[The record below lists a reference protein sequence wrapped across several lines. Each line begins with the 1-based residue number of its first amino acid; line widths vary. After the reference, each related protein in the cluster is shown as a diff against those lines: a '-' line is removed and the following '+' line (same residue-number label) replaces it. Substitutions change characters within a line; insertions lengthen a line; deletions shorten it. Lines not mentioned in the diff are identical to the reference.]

1 MSARARVVVIVALV
15 AAVAAGGVVGVTLL
29 QTRGESTGTTVRK
42 GAPPLELPASR
53 ALTLYRAGKHQAAE
67 ALFSR
72 SATLEGEIGA
82 AFSRWPHGTLDDM
95 KRIVSANP
103 HSALAELHLG
113 LAYYWSGR
121 DTDAAAA
128 WKVAAK
134 VEPDSPYAVSALD
147 FLHPN
152 VAPGLPPIVADLS
165 QVQANAR
172 ALLAK
177 GIQLWDAE
185 RPVSARGFLAQAA
198 ARAPRDPAVLTA
210 AAVSTFSPAS
220 PLRPFPKLGPLTGTF
235 PKAAVVRLHLGV
247 LLLWTRQVKKG
258 EAQLRQAVAEQPGSV
273 YASQAKAVLRALAG
287 HGSNQAQG

>member
-1 MSARARVVVIVALV
+1 MSARARVVTVVALAA
-15 AAVAAGGVVGVTLL
+15 AAVAGAVVGVTLL
-29 QTRGESTGTTVRK
+29 QTRGEGTGTTARK

-53 ALTLYRAGKHQAAE
+53 ALTLYRAGKRPEAE
-67 ALFSR
+67 TLFSR
-72 SATLEGEIGA
+72 VHTIEGEIGA

-103 HSALAELHLG
+103 RSAVAELHLG

-121 DTDAAAA
+121 DADAASA
-128 WKVAAK
+128 WALAAK
-134 VEPDSPYAVSALD
+134 AQPDTPYAVTALD

-152 VAPGLPPIVADLS
+152 VAPGLPPIVVDLS
-165 QVQANAR
+165 HVQASAR
-172 ALLAK
+172 AALAN
-177 GIQLWDAE
+177 GIRLWDVE
-185 RPVSARGFLAQAA
+185 RPVSARSLIAQAA

-220 PLRPFPKLGPLTGTF
+220 PLRPFPKLGPLTAAY

-258 EAQLRQAVAEQPGSV
+258 EAQLRLAIENEPGSV
-273 YASQAKAVLRALAG
+273 YANQAKAVLRALAG
-287 HGSNQAQG
+287 HGSR